1 MLFVLS
7 LLIVRGPICWA
18 LLFATMLSIALS
30 WGKNFMG
37 LTDFFIDYVPMYDK
51 FRTVASILVI
61 AEFTIPLMA
70 MMALKKFVEDPSCV
84 HVRIRIIN
92 KEANALW
99 LSFVITGGI
108 CLLFWLMPDAFF
120 GNYIS
125 TSEYN
130 GIQGLVGAGYVDQ
143 QYVNGLFDNLSE
155 MRRHV
160 FSVDAMRSFWF
171 IAIGTAL
178 MVLHYYGKLKAVP
191 MTLLITVLC
200 LADMWT
206 VNKRYLND
214 GMFVAPR
221 PVEQNFQRTHAD
233 EMILLDPN
241 LYYRTLD
248 MTVSTFNSND
258 ASYWHKSI
266 GGYHAAKLRR
276 YQEVIEAHI
285 SPEMSR
291 LQKAA
296 MDTGGDL
303 LRVNGDSIFP
313 VLNMLNMRY
322 VLMKTTDGKKV
333 PVYNPYAMGN
343 AWSVSSIRW
352 VDNADDELAAIGTE
366 NLHRVAVVDR
376 KFQDVLGNVP
386 AGADSCAVSVKLTG
400 YDANRLTY
408 QVDSEKG
415 GVLVFSDIYYPGWTA
430 TVSGKEVPVARANYI
445 LRAIQVPAGKHELV
459 MTFDPQTVHT
469 TEAIAYGALALLGLI
484 IIAKIIT
491 LILKKRKCQ
500 K

>member
-1 MLFVLS
+1 
-7 LLIVRGPICWA
+7 
-18 LLFATMLSIALS
+18 
-30 WGKNFMG
+30 
-37 LTDFFIDYVPMYDK
+37 
-51 FRTVASILVI
+51 
-61 AEFTIPLMA
+61 
-70 MMALKKFVEDPSCV
+70 
-84 HVRIRIIN
+84 
-92 KEANALW
+92 
-99 LSFVITGGI
+99 
-108 CLLFWLMPDAFF
+108 
-120 GNYIS
+120 
-125 TSEYN
+125 
-130 GIQGLVGAGYVDQ
+130 
-143 QYVNGLFDNLSE
+143 
-155 MRRHV
+155 
-160 FSVDAMRSFWF
+160 
-171 IAIGTAL
+171 
-178 MVLHYYGKLKAVP
+178 
-191 MTLLITVLC
+191 
-200 LADMWT
+200 MWT